1 MEWFGQT
8 EMSEFK
14 FACPVC
20 GQHITADS
28 SASGS
33 HLECPTCFQKI
44 VVPQAAAGDSK
55 FILSASQVNKPRPIP
70 TNGGAPVAPTDHGSK
85 KSLVAGIALV
95 AFILVVGA
103 VAFVFRDKI
112 FKPKP
117 SPEAETKA
125 KQGEK
130 VAKVAPAKLHPIPTN
145 ITWSLDLT
153 NLTFPEGGA
162 VGSIHGNGFVCE
174 KATLQGGNLT
184 LRQGRSGPLELQL
197 SVAFFAQQGE
207 ELSGKTIEIPSDR
220 EPPLPKVTLRW
231 RDEQQQEARKS
242 IPSGYALRVAFGEV
256 GNGRIPGQIFICL
269 PDESKSFVAGSF
281 DAELRKPNPPK
292 QKQPKTPKK

>member
-1 MEWFGQT
+1 
-8 EMSEFK
+8 MSEFK

-44 VVPQAAAGDSK
+44 VVPQAGAGDSK
-55 FILSASQVNKPRPIP
+55 FIISASQVNKPRPIP
-70 TNGGAPVAPTDHGSK
+70 TNGGPAAAPTDDGSK
-85 KSLVAGIALV
+85 KSLIAGIALV
-95 AFILVVGA
+95 AVIMVVGA
-103 VAFVFRDKI
+103 LAFVFRDKI

-117 SPEAETKA
+117 SPEAQNKA
-125 KQGEK
+125 PKGEK
-130 VAKVAPAKLHPIPTN
+130 VAKIAPAKIHPIPTN

-153 NLTFPEGGA
+153 NLTFPEGSA
-162 VGSIHGNGFVCE
+162 VGSIHGTGFVCE
-174 KATLQGGNLT
+174 RATLQGGNLT
-184 LRQGRSGPLELQL
+184 LRQGRSGPPELGV

-231 RDEQQQEARKS
+231 RDDAQQEVRKS
-242 IPSGYALRVAFGEV
+242 VPSGYALRVAFGEV
-256 GNGRIPGQIFICL
+256 AGGRIPGRIFICL
-269 PDESKSFVAGSF
+269 PDENKSFVAGSF
-281 DAELRKPNPPK
+281 DAELRKANPPK